1 MLAAFTVAQ
10 SQAINV
16 STRNYNNQRTGAN
29 LSETVLNTSNVN
41 SSQFGKLF
49 QTQVDDQVYAGLLY
63 SAGLSIGGATRNVLY
78 VATVNNTVYAFD
90 ADTAGPPLWQRN
102 FNGTGRPTR
111 NTEVGSACGT
121 YRDFSGNIGIVG
133 TPVIDESTDI
143 MYFVTRTVEGSST
156 VQRLRAIDTRTG
168 GDRISPVVISAT
180 SFSPSL
186 NNQRPGLALANNTVY
201 IGWSSFCDT
210 GARVLPTTFI
220 TLW

>member
-1 MLAAFTVAQ
+1 MKSNSRLHNRRFWATAFLPAFVLIAFTIAQ

-49 QTQVDDQVYAGLLY
+49 QNQVDDQVYAGLLY

-102 FNGTGRPTR
+102 FNGGRL
-111 NTEVGSACGT
+111 S
-121 YRDFSGNIGIVG
+121 
-133 TPVIDESTDI
+133 
-143 MYFVTRTVEGSST
+143 
-156 VQRLRAIDTRTG
+156 LRHI
-168 GDRISPVVISAT
+168 
-180 SFSPSL
+180 
-186 NNQRPGLALANNTVY
+186 
-201 IGWSSFCDT
+201 
-210 GARVLPTTFI
+210 
-220 TLW
+220 